1 MVVGPIVHEVPVRLL
16 GPPGFLLQTQGGYS
30 SPAPKYP
37 TRLVLGIFTP
47 HTPSGGEQ
55 PPKGVA

>member
-1 MVVGPIVHEVPVRLL
+1 MVVGPMVHAVLAWLL

-30 SPAPKYP
+30 PPP
-37 TRLVLGIFTP
+37 NTLLVLGNFTP